1 MTRRHRLG
9 LTLSKQPTS
18 SQQLDI
24 CKQQVDLVVPRAGMT
39 CMLPD
44 TVLLA
49 VCGVRGLGR
58 VGREHLAV
66 ALALEVPLTVVVTKT
81 DVAGRASVN
90 AVVAEIRCSSV

>member
-1 MTRRHRLG
+1 
-9 LTLSKQPTS
+9 
-18 SQQLDI
+18 
-24 CKQQVDLVVPRAGMT
+24 
-39 CMLPD
+39 MLPD

-81 DVAGRASVN
+81 DVAGRASVD
-90 AVVAEIRCSSV
+90 AVVAEIRCES

>member
-1 MTRRHRLG
+1 
-9 LTLSKQPTS
+9 
-18 SQQLDI
+18 
-24 CKQQVDLVVPRAGMT
+24 MT

-81 DVAGRASVN
+81 DVAGAASID
-90 AVVAEIRCSSV
+90 AVVTDIRCSITALYTRVSTHDS